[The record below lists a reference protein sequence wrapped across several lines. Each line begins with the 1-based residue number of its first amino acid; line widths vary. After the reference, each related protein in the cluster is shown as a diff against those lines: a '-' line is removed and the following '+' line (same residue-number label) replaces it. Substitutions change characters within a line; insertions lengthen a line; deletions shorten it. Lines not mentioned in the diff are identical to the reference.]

1 MPAFD
6 LRGRQS
12 MFSRQLRFLRFNIA
26 DRNGGLMNIQPALSR
41 SLILRVSLFTVIG
54 AVVAF
59 SLAQDPAKQEDPLPP
74 GSNQLI
80 QAEELVQALKG
91 ARKPVVLY
99 VGPKT
104 IYAQAHIPGAENSG
118 PVARPEG
125 MEKLRARAASLAKDS
140 PVVIY
145 CGCCPWDHCPNI
157 RPAYAELKKA
167 GFTNV
172 RVLYLEN
179 SFGANWKDKGLPVAT
194 GE

>member
-1 MPAFD
+1 
-6 LRGRQS
+6 
-12 MFSRQLRFLRFNIA
+12 
-26 DRNGGLMNIQPALSR
+26 MNIQPALFR
-41 SLILRVSLFTVIG
+41 SFVFRVSLFAII
-54 AVVAF
+54 AAAVAF
-59 SLAQDPAKQEDPLPP
+59 ALGQDLAKQGDLLPP

-80 QAEELVQALKG
+80 QAEELAQALTG
-91 ARKPVVLY
+91 VRKPVVLY
-99 VGPKT
+99 VGPKS
-104 IYAQAHIPGAENSG
+104 IYAQAHIPGAENIG

-125 MEKLRARAASLAKDS
+125 MEKLRARAASLPKDS

-167 GFTNV
+167 GFTKV

-179 SFGANWKDKGLPVAT
+179 SFGANWKDKGLPVAP